1 MEQHPEIS
9 NVDNVS
15 VDVVTLY
22 RYFATAAHMRS
33 LYRNEVSPEWLEL
46 ANDGVSGFVQFFFSS
61 PGLYL
66 MYTYS
71 SIYLVIEGWR
81 ELGLHDPK
89 IDALTVSPFVDR
101 LRRFRNATFHY
112 QRDLLS
118 PKHLEFFG
126 TDDERTEVW
135 LNDLYTEFARFFR
148 ENTLPLPPALSE
160 ACKGQ
165 SHIDVAKAMQRV
177 FRKVHAVE

>member
-1 MEQHPEIS
+1 MEPHAEAPDVS
-9 NVDNVS
+9 NLNP
-15 VDVVTLY
+15 DVVTLY

-33 LYRNEVSPEWLEL
+33 LYRKEVSPEWLEL
-46 ANDGVSGFVQFFFSS
+46 AHDGVVGFMQFFFST

-66 MYTYS
+66 MYSYS
-71 SIYLVIEGWR
+71 GIYLVIEGWR
-81 ELGLHDPK
+81 ELELRDPK
-89 IDALTVSPFVDR
+89 IDALTASPFVDR

-148 ENTLPLPPALSE
+148 ENTIPLPPALSE

-165 SHIDVAKAMQRV
+165 SHLDVARAMQRV
-177 FRKVHAVE
+177 FRKEQSVG